1 MRSRQGYRTV
11 VLGFLN
17 VVPYELFSQ
26 PNGLPCSQ
34 SRVLA
39 YRCVTDGELFATL
52 LARHSRHDY
61 RIRPAP
67 FVLAQAFSRSI

>member
-1 MRSRQGYRTV
+1 M
-11 VLGFLN
+11 VLAFLN
-17 VVPYELFSQ
+17 VVPDKLLRE
-26 PNGLPCSQ
+26 PGGLPCSQ